1 MPTSGTEADVLLRG
15 ERASAARLAS
25 ALLVPLNDNFVERP
39 WGGFRLPELKRA
51 RAGAGRRIGECFEI
65 AADDRDEEARRHP
78 SRVRLADGSV
88 ASVPALLD
96 VHAETLFGAA
106 FVARHGRRWP
116 LLPKTLDVVELLS
129 VQAHPPGNTEVYV
142 IVAAEPGATLRLGF
156 KTDVDAASLAAR
168 VEAGRRDQQR
178 LRELCG
184 GVLADDDLQAALKP
198 WLADRVATTAT
209 LEPLWR
215 PKLEKRWRDASE
227 LLRALHAAYWHVL
240 DLMNEIPVAAGQVI
254 YNATPERIAVAR
266 GIPRSAEIHALG
278 NTQGR
283 ELVALEVRKP
293 GVTFRAWDNVRFP
306 LREVDVA
313 ATIAALNLERTEP
326 AEFVVARAAVAGRPG
341 VSRSVDSAEYRLEH
355 LEPTALASVDVP
367 ASAPHSLHAL
377 AGAVTVYASDGAVV
391 GRLARGDSALVP
403 IGVGAYRVAADAEP
417 AEVLKVEIPDGP

>member
-1 MPTSGTEADVLLRG
+1 VPTSGTEADVLLRG

-198 WLADRVATTAT
+198 FYKGRGMHWQTY
-209 LEPLWR
+209 
-215 PKLEKRWRDASE
+215 SG
-227 LLRALHAAYWHVL
+227 LLYGWIVL
-240 DLMNEIPVAAGQVI
+240 N
-254 YNATPERIAVAR
+254 
-266 GIPRSAEIHALG
+266 
-278 NTQGR
+278 
-283 ELVALEVRKP
+283 K
-293 GVTFRAWDNVRFP
+293 
-306 LREVDVA
+306 
-313 ATIAALNLERTEP
+313 
-326 AEFVVARAAVAGRPG
+326 
-341 VSRSVDSAEYRLEH
+341 
-355 LEPTALASVDVP
+355 
-367 ASAPHSLHAL
+367 APHTDWSLP
-377 AGAVTVYASDGAVV
+377 G
-391 GRLARGDSALVP
+391 
-403 IGVGAYRVAADAEP
+403 
-417 AEVLKVEIPDGP
+417 